1 MEKNLKNKD
10 VKIDVHY
17 LTRVEGH
24 GDITVDVK
32 AGVLKECK
40 FSVIESA
47 RFFETMLRGRLVYE
61 AQHLTSRI
69 CGICS
74 CGHSLASLKASERA
88 LGVSPHADT
97 ILLRKLLLHTE
108 TMDSRSEERR
118 VGKECT
124 SWCRSRWSPYH

>member
-40 FSVIESA
+40 FRVIESA
-47 RFFETMLRGRLVYE
+47 RFFETMLR
-61 AQHLTSRI
+61 TS
-69 CGICS
+69 G
-74 CGHSLASLKASERA
+74 L
-88 LGVSPHADT
+88 
-97 ILLRKLLLHTE
+97 
-108 TMDSRSEERR
+108 
-118 VGKECT
+118 
-124 SWCRSRWSPYH
+124 